1 MVRLVLPHGRP
12 GMVRLSEWLDEQE
25 SALPIPDG
33 VAYAVRLCLEEAVAN
48 LVLHTPATSDIAVDL
63 AWQGDVM
70 VAAVEDHGPPFDPR
84 TVPAPARPASLDD
97 ALPGGLGIMLMRSF
111 ASDIDYETASG
122 RNRLTFR
129 FVRPGGGE
137 AAMPATG

>member
-1 MVRLVLPHGRP
+1 MVRLLLSHSRP

-25 SALPIPDG
+25 GALPIPAG

-48 LVLHTPATSDIAVDL
+48 LIDYTPATGDIAVDL

-84 TVPAPARPASLDD
+84 TAPARARPASLED
-97 ALPGGLGIMLMRSF
+97 AVPGGLGIALMRSF
-111 ASDIDYETASG
+111 ASDIDYEAVPG

-129 FVRPGGGE
+129 FARPGGTK
-137 AAMPATG
+137 AH